1 MKRNPIQE
9 APSGRELEKGEWVN
23 KCQDKGR
30 YGLINKPFG
39 NDFMNANCFTNFR
52 PTEKMY

>member
-9 APSGRELEKGEWVN
+9 ALSGRELEKGEWMN